1 MAAPKHNL
9 DQLLVLDTIVRT
21 GSFAAA
27 AKELYRVPSAITYAI
42 RNLEESLEIEIFE
55 KKGRRSVLTEA
66 GQRVLEQARNILG
79 EARALERLASELAGQ
94 WEVTVHVVADSALPI
109 TKIVK
114 GVKRFLDRK
123 LPTRIRLDIECQDG
137 VSERYEKERADLMLT
152 LDFDRERG
160 SYTVHRLPL
169 LEMVLVASPNHPL
182 AQLQRVEKS
191 HLFSEVELVVKDT
204 AARFLDSPRRSFM
217 GCQHVIYMPDFHAK
231 RLALVAGIGFG
242 WTPKHLVQKDL
253 ESGRLVVVDRV
264 DGKKWTYHPRLVHR
278 STEPLG
284 PAGLKLVED
293 LKWSFGIE

>member
-1 MAAPKHNL
+1 MTAPRHNL

-27 AKELYRVPSAITYAI
+27 AKELFRVPSAITYAI

-55 KKGRRSVLTEA
+55 RQGRRSVLTDQ
-66 GQRVLEQARNILG
+66 GQRVLEQARTILG
-79 EARALERLASELAGQ
+79 EARSLDRLAHELAGQ

-109 TKIVK
+109 TAIVK
-114 GVKRFLDRK
+114 GVRRFLDRK

-137 VSERYEKERADLMLT
+137 VHERFEKDHADLMLT

-160 SYTVHRLPL
+160 TYSVSRLPL
-169 LEMVLVASPNHPL
+169 LEMVLVASPEHRL
-182 AQLQRVEKS
+182 GQAKSIEKAD
-191 HLFSEVELVVKDT
+191 LFSEVELVVKDT
-204 AARFLDSPRRSFM
+204 ATRFSDHPRRSFM

-231 RLALVAGIGFG
+231 RLALMAGIGFG
-242 WTPKHLVQKDL
+242 WTPKHLVEKDL
-253 ESGRLVVVDRV
+253 ASGKLVMVDRV
-264 DGKKWTYHPRLVHR
+264 DGKEWTYHPRLVHR

-293 LKWSFGIE
+293 LKWAFSI